1 MLRTDRVVPVL
12 VAVAALLFFTVAW
25 DVPTGVLVQGAIV
38 GGLSAL
44 LALGLA
50 VVWRANR
57 VINFA
62 AGDLG
67 AVPATLAVLL
77 TVSTVG
83 MSWWGGLVVGLATA
97 LALGAV
103 VEVVIVRRFTRSP
116 RLVLT
121 VATIGLAQLLAAVA
135 LLLPRAFTLPG
146 NPVPDPFDA
155 NITIDPI
162 TFGGSDVVAVVVIP
176 AVFVA
181 LALFFTRSRLGIAVR
196 AGAER
201 ADRALM
207 LGIPVRRLQTVVWT
221 IATVLAFLA
230 VYLRA
235 GIVGL
240 PIGEV
245 LGPAILLRALAA
257 AVIGRMERLPT
268 IAGAAI
274 MLGIVEQSVLWHW
287 REPDFVDPILF
298 LVVLVA
304 LLVTRVRGDR
314 TPEPSAW
321 QAVREVRPVP
331 RELARLPE
339 VRALRWGTGVV
350 AVAVLL
356 AVPLFLSESRTN
368 LAAAIVVFAIVGLSL
383 VLLTGWAGQV
393 SLGQMAFVGIGAAV
407 AGAATA
413 RMGWDLVPAI
423 VLAGLVGAGVACVI
437 GLPALRR
444 RGLTLAVISL
454 AFALATSSWLL
465 NRSVFGP
472 GHLIDW
478 LPADRIPRP
487 DLFGLA
493 LDSETRMYYV
503 CLGGLALAFAVVVG
517 LRRTRTGRALIAAR
531 DNERASEAFGVHAH
545 RLTLFAFA
553 ASGFLA
559 AFAGAL
565 FVHQQNG
572 LTAGPYRP
580 EESLAV
586 FTMAVIGGLGSVPGA
601 ILGAAY
607 VRSVDYYFAQEW
619 QILATGVALLAVL
632 WLFPGGLGGAFADV
646 RDALLR
652 RVARR
657 RGIVVA
663 SLAPPD
669 LPGDRP
675 DGATVAP
682 ADAPTARADSL
693 LRVRGLTVAYD
704 GVQVLHGVD
713 LDVGEGEVVALLGTN
728 GAGKSTV
735 LRAIAGTA
743 PARAGSIELA
753 GTELRHIPPDA
764 RARRGVV
771 SAPGDAG
778 TFPGLTVREH
788 LRLACGARRDGTA
801 LRDAVA
807 TTLDRMPEL
816 GPRLDDRA
824 GDLSGGQ
831 QQMVNLT
838 MALLQR
844 PRLLLLDELSL
855 GLAPSVVTRMLDVV
869 RELAA
874 GGTTI
879 LLVEQSVPLALEV
892 AERAYFLE
900 KGQVRFVGP
909 TRELLE
915 RPDLVR
921 AVLLD
926 QAAPASPAPA
936 PGSGHADAGPGRVSV
951 PRSEDAAAAA
961 VRLEVRDVSKRF
973 GGVVALDDVSFT
985 VHDDEILGVLG
996 PNGAGKTT
1004 LFDVL
1009 SGFVVPDSGQVTLH
1023 PDGDGTAVPLD
1034 RRSPAGRAQA
1044 GLGRSFQDARLFPAL
1059 TSAEAVAVAS
1069 EDRLAVRDPVA
1080 AALHLPAV
1088 HRSERELESSVDAL
1102 LERFGITA
1110 RRAAFVRELS
1120 TGTRRVLDLAC
1131 VTAGAPR
1138 VLLLDE
1144 PSAGIARAETDALA
1158 PLLRSLRDEQGM
1170 TLVVIEHDLPL
1181 LRAICDRVLALDVGA
1196 VIAEGT
1202 PDAVVRDPAVVAAYV
1217 GGRP

>member
-1 MLRTDRVVPVL
+1 VLRTERLVPALTAVVV
-12 VAVAALLFFTVAW
+12 LLFVVVGW
-25 DVPTGVLVQGAIV
+25 DVPAGVLVQGAIV

-57 VINFA
+57 VIDFA

-83 MSWWGGLVVGLATA
+83 LGWWGGLAVGLATA

-103 VEVVIVRRFTRSP
+103 VELVIIRRFTSSP

-121 VATIGLAQLLAAVA
+121 VATIGLAQLLAAGA
-135 LLLPRAFTLPG
+135 LLLPRLFTLPG
-146 NPVPDPFDA
+146 NPVPDPIDA
-155 NITIDPI
+155 HITIDPI
-162 TFGGSDVVAVVVIP
+162 TFGGSDIVAAIVIP
-176 AVFVA
+176 LVFLA
-181 LALFFTRSRLGIAVR
+181 LALFFTRSEVGIAVR

-207 LGIPVRRLQTVVWT
+207 LGIPVRRLQTIVWM

-230 VYLRA
+230 VFLRA

-274 MLGIVEQSVLWHW
+274 MLGIIEQSVIWHW
-287 REPDFVDPILF
+287 REPDYVDPILF
-298 LVVLVA
+298 VVVLVA
-304 LLVTRVRGDR
+304 LLVTHVRSDR

-321 QAVREVRPVP
+321 QAVREVRPIP
-331 RELARLPE
+331 RELARLTE
-339 VRALRWGTGVV
+339 VRVMRRGAV
-350 AVAVLL
+350 AVGSAVLL

-368 LAAAIVVFAIVGLSL
+368 LAAAIVVFAIIGISL

-413 RMGWDLVPAI
+413 RLGWDLVPAI
-423 VLAGLVGAGVACVI
+423 VLAGLVGAGVALVI

-444 RGLTLAVISL
+444 RGLTLAVTSL

-465 NRSVFGP
+465 NRSFFGP
-472 GHLIDW
+472 GHALDW
-478 LPADRIPRP
+478 LPSDRIARP
-487 DLFGLA
+487 DLFGVSLS
-493 LDSETRMYYV
+493 SETRMYYV
-503 CLGGLALAFAVVVG
+503 CLGGLALAFVAALG
-517 LRRTRTGRALIAAR
+517 LRRTRTGRALVAVR
-531 DNERASEAFGVHAH
+531 DNERGGEAFGVHAH
-545 RLTLFAFA
+545 RITLFAFA

-565 FVHQQNG
+565 LVHQQSG

-586 FTMAVIGGLGSVPGA
+586 FTMAVIGGLGSIPGA

-619 QILATGVALLAVL
+619 QILATGAGLLIVL
-632 WLFPGGLGGAFADV
+632 WLFPGGLGGAFADL
-646 RDALLR
+646 RDAFLR

-657 RGIVVA
+657 HALSVP
-663 SLAPPD
+663 SLVP
-669 LPGDRP
+669 
-675 DGATVAP
+675 
-682 ADAPTARADSL
+682 DAPTDSGHVEHHTLVSNVPNSPEGAL
-693 LRVRGLTVAYD
+693 LQVHDLDVAFD
-704 GVQVLHGVD
+704 GVRVLHGI
-713 LDVGEGEVVALLGTN
+713 DVAVEAGEVVALLGTN

-743 PARAGSIELA
+743 AVTGGSIVFDGDDVSRVPA
-753 GTELRHIPPDA
+753 DV
-764 RARRGVV
+764 RARRGIV

-788 LRLACGARRDGTA
+788 LRLAAWATA
-801 LRDAVA
+801 TPTAWRDA
-807 TTLDRMPEL
+807 LDRIPEL
-816 GPRLDDRA
+816 AERLDDRA

-831 QQMVNLT
+831 QQMVNVA
-838 MALLQR
+838 MALVAK

-855 GLAPSVVTRMLDVV
+855 GLAPAVVTRLLDIV
-869 RELAA
+869 RELGAA
-874 GGTTI
+874 GTTI
-879 LLVEQSVPLALEV
+879 VLVEQSIPLALRV

-921 AVLLD
+921 AVLLEHATPT
-926 QAAPASPAPA
+926 AA
-936 PGSGHADAGPGRVSV
+936 GSGQGDRRPPAEIV
-951 PRSEDAAAAA
+951 PDRRTGA
-961 VRLEVRDVSKRF
+961 VRMEVRGVSKRF
-973 GGVVALDDVSFT
+973 GGVVALDDVSFD
-985 VHDDEILGVLG
+985 VHDREILGVLG

-1009 SGFVVPDSGQVTLH
+1009 SGFVAAERGRVVLH
-1023 PDGDGTAVPLD
+1023 RDDGTAVDLD
-1034 RRSPAGRAQA
+1034 RRSPASRAQA

-1059 TSAEAVAVAS
+1059 TSGEAVAVAG
-1069 EDRLAVRDPVA
+1069 EDQVAVRDPVA
-1080 AALHLPAV
+1080 AALHLPV
-1088 HRSERELESSVDAL
+1088 VSRSERTVEAHVDEL
-1102 LERFGITA
+1102 LERFGVSS
-1110 RRAAFVRELS
+1110 RRTAFVRELS

-1131 VTAGAPR
+1131 VTAAEPR

-1158 PLLRSLRDEQGM
+1158 PLLRRLRDEQGV
-1170 TLVVIEHDLPL
+1170 TLVVIEHDLAL
-1181 LRAICDRVLALDVGA
+1181 LQAVCDRVIALDVGT
-1196 VIAEGT
+1196 VIAQGS
-1202 PDAVVRDPAVVAAYV
+1202 PDAVVRDPAVVSAYV
-1217 GGRP
+1217 GKAP

>member
-1 MLRTDRVVPVL
+1 MRTDRVVPAL
-12 VAVAALLFFTVAW
+12 AAVAVLLFVVIAW
-25 DVPTGVLVQGAIV
+25 DVPAGVLVQGAIV

-83 MSWWGGLVVGLATA
+83 LGWWGGLAVGLATA
-97 LALGAV
+97 LALGAA
-103 VEVVIVRRFTRSP
+103 VEIVIVRRFTKSP

-121 VATIGLAQLLAAVA
+121 VATIGLAQLLAAGA

-146 NPVPDPFDA
+146 NPVPDPFSA
-155 NITIDPI
+155 TVTIDPI

-176 AVFVA
+176 LVFAA
-181 LALFFTRSRLGIAVR
+181 LALFFTRSELGIAVR

-201 ADRALM
+201 ADRASM
-207 LGIPVRRLQTVVWT
+207 LGIPVRRLQTIVWVV
-221 IATVLAFLA
+221 ATLLAFLA

-274 MLGIVEQSVLWHW
+274 MLGIIEQSVIWHW
-287 REPDFVDPILF
+287 REPDYVDPILF
-298 LVVLVA
+298 VVVLVA
-304 LLVTRVRGDR
+304 LLVTHVRSDR
-314 TPEPSAW
+314 TPELSAW
-321 QAVREVRPVP
+321 QAVREVRPIP
-331 RELARLPE
+331 RELAQLTE
-339 VRALRWGTGVV
+339 VRVMRWGAA
-350 AVAVLL
+350 AVGIAVLL

-368 LAAAIVVFAIVGLSL
+368 LAAAIVVFAIVGMSL

-393 SLGQMAFVGIGAAV
+393 SLGQMAFVGIGGAV

-413 RMGWDLVPAI
+413 RLGWDLVPAV
-423 VLAGLVGAGVACVI
+423 VLAGLVGAGVALVI

-444 RGLTLAVISL
+444 RGLTLAVTSL

-465 NRSVFGP
+465 NRSFFGP
-472 GHLIDW
+472 GHLLDW
-478 LPADRIPRP
+478 LPGDRIARP
-487 DLFGLA
+487 DLFGLS
-493 LDSETRMYYV
+493 LSSETRMYYV
-503 CLGGLALAFAVVVG
+503 CVGGLALAFAAVLG
-517 LRRTRTGRALIAAR
+517 LRRTRTGRALVAVR
-531 DNERASEAFGVHAH
+531 DNERAGQAFGVHAH
-545 RLTLFAFA
+545 RITLFAFA

-565 FVHQQNG
+565 FVHQQSG
-572 LTAGPYRP
+572 LTTGPYRP
-580 EESLAV
+580 EESLSV
-586 FTMAVIGGLGSVPGA
+586 FTMAVIGGLGSIPGA
-601 ILGAAY
+601 ILGATY

-619 QILATGVALLAVL
+619 QILATGVGLLVVL
-632 WLFPGGLGGAFADV
+632 WLFPGGLGGAFADL
-646 RDALLR
+646 RDVFLR

-657 RGIVVA
+657 RGITVPSLVA
-663 SLAPPD
+663 DETPTVSGQVEPD
-669 LPGDRP
+669 SVRSNVPRTP
-675 DGATVAP
+675 DGA
-682 ADAPTARADSL
+682 L
-693 LRVRGLTVAYD
+693 LQVRDLAVAYD
-704 GVQVLHGVD
+704 GVRVLHGVD
-713 LDVGEGEVVALLGTN
+713 LAVREGEVVALLGTN

-743 PARAGSIELA
+743 PVSGGAIVFAGDDVS
-753 GTELRHIPPDA
+753 RIPADV
-764 RARRGVV
+764 RARRGIV

-788 LRLACGARRDGTA
+788 LRLAAWASSGPTA
-801 LRDAVA
+801 PRDAVA
-807 TTLDRMPEL
+807 TALERIPEL
-816 GPRLDDRA
+816 AERLDDRA

-831 QQMVNLT
+831 QQMVNVA
-838 MALLQR
+838 MALLAS
-844 PRLLLLDELSL
+844 PRVLLLDELSL
-855 GLAPSVVTRMLDVV
+855 GLAPAVVTRLFGIV
-869 RELAA
+869 RDLAA
-874 GGTTI
+874 AGTTI
-879 LLVEQSVPLALEV
+879 VLVEQSVPLALEV

-909 TRELLE
+909 TRELLD

-921 AVLLD
+921 AVLLEH
-926 QAAPASPAPA
+926 AAPAPTAPTA
-936 PGSGHADAGPGRVSV
+936 PTVS
-951 PRSEDAAAAA
+951 A
-961 VRLEVRDVSKRF
+961 VRLEVRGVSKRF
-973 GGVVALDDVSFT
+973 GGVVALDDVSFD
-985 VHDDEILGVLG
+985 VHDAEILGILG

-1009 SGFVVPDSGQVTLH
+1009 SGFVAADAGQVVLH
-1023 PDGDGTAVPLD
+1023 HDGTSFELD
-1034 RRSPAGRAQA
+1034 GHSPANRAQA

-1069 EDRLAVRDPVA
+1069 EDQVAVRDPVA

-1088 HRSERELESSVDAL
+1088 RGSEHAVDARVDEL
-1102 LERFGITA
+1102 LERFGLAA

-1131 VTAGAPR
+1131 VTAAEPR

-1144 PSAGIARAETDALA
+1144 PSAGVARAETDALA
-1158 PLLRSLRDEQGM
+1158 PLLRGLRNQQAI
-1170 TLVVIEHDLPL
+1170 TLVVIEHDLTL
-1181 LRAICDRVLALDVGA
+1181 LQAVCDRIIALDVGA
-1196 VIAEGT
+1196 IIAEGA
-1202 PDAVVRDPAVVAAYV
+1202 PDDVMRDPAVVAAYV
-1217 GGRP
+1217 GKTP